1 MEMQAKKSNL
11 SAEVRRLA
19 AERQRMKTML
29 AVDMGKS
36 CTATYEDAG
45 GSYTISLNSSSR
57 PIVSRD
63 RIDRMKVLHPDL
75 YAEYVT
81 FSVSRKLV
89 IKKAATPAA

>member
-1 MEMQAKKSNL
+1 M
-11 SAEVRRLA
+11 
-19 AERQRMKTML
+19 QRMKAMI

-36 CTATYEDAG
+36 CKATYEDAG
-45 GSYTISLNSSSR
+45 GSYTISLNSSRR

-63 RIDRMKVLHPDL
+63 QIDRMKVLHPDL

-89 IKKAATPAA
+89 IKKAETPAA